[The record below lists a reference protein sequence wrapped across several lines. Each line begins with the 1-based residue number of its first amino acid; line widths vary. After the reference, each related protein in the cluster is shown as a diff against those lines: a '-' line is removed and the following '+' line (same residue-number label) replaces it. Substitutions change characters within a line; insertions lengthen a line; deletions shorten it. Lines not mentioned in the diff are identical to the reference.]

1 MAKCSPAGST
11 IPGVLFD
18 GICREHGIEHL
29 PTAPRSPTSTGKI
42 ERFHRSLRAEF
53 LSDRRPFANLTVAQH
68 ALDAWAADCNTART
82 NHCTWPHPANDAPPR
97 CPLDVRSSPRAEER
111 RATSSWP
118 DGPWLRR
125 APCALSGAPRRSGQA
140 TLRLPAGTEIGSLM
154 VIETVSSIS
163 RRLQRCSISQMRG
176 SIVRPNT
183 RQCRRGRSALPNFG
197 PGIVGYRQAVS
208 NLADPGGEKSR
219 SHRWRPRG
227 DVRPAPRGGGGPG
240 PSMSAAA
247 AALATLV
254 ANFVPTVLAVADPKL
269 GVGI

>member
-97 CPLDVRSSPRAEER
+97 CHWTFAHHRELKNAAQHRLGLTGHGCAVR
-111 RATSSWP
+111 RA
-118 DGPWLRR
+118 
-125 APCALSGAPRRSGQA
+125 
-140 TLRLPAGTEIGSLM
+140 
-154 VIETVSSIS
+154 
-163 RRLQRCSISQMRG
+163 
-176 SIVRPNT
+176 
-183 RQCRRGRSALPNFG
+183 
-197 PGIVGYRQAVS
+197 
-208 NLADPGGEKSR
+208 
-219 SHRWRPRG
+219 H
-227 DVRPAPRGGGGPG
+227 
-240 PSMSAAA
+240 
-247 AALATLV
+247 
-254 ANFVPTVLAVADPKL
+254 
-269 GVGI
+269 